1 MQKKTISIIL
11 VGLAIILLSVFL
23 YFLFNPVIYKGG
35 IFNRVVHAEYKEKFN
50 IKDHISFVF
59 LGGKEDVRLVGSVD
73 SQKKGQYDVK
83 IRCHNRVKPLTVEV
97 SDTKPPTLK
106 VSNYKTDEF
115 EKVNVNSFDPKVR
128 DADPIDKIKIT
139 LGKEEPLEKSGEYE
153 VKITAEDSSG
163 NKAYKKAKLER
174 VDDKI
179 PPVLSV
185 GSNLFCT
192 AGQDL
197 TDEVLLNGVSAQD
210 DFDKS
215 PQITVDS
222 SEVQTATPGTYRVKY
237 ECKDRSGNISEA
249 TKDVIV
255 SATIGDNQKVIY
267 LTFDDGPSPNTEK
280 ILNILTKYNVKGTFF
295 VTGNDASFRHLI
307 TRAAK
312 EGHTVGLHTYT
323 HQYSIYSSEEAFF
336 SDLSN
341 VKNMVKQLTGID
353 AHHIRFAGG
362 SSNTVSRSFNQGIM
376 SRLVKDVQNRGFKYY
391 DWNVSSG
398 DAAGNLISRDS
409 IVVNSTSSSAN
420 HICLLMHDSRPK
432 TTTVDALPQIIE
444 HYKKLGYA
452 FLPISDSTPVFHHGV
467 NN

>member
-1 MQKKTISIIL
+1 MQKKTLSITL
-11 VGLAIILLSVFL
+11 VGLAIILLVVFL

-35 IFNRVVHAEYKEKFN
+35 IFNKVVHAEYEEKFN
-50 IKDHISFVF
+50 IKDQISFVF
-59 LGGKEDVRLVGSVD
+59 LGGKEDVHLIGSVD
-73 SQKKGQYDVK
+73 SKKKGRYNVK
-83 IRCHNRVKPLTVEV
+83 IRCHNKVKPLTVEV
-97 SDTKPPTLK
+97 SDTKAPTLK
-106 VSNYKTDEF
+106 VSNYKTDKF
-115 EKVNVNSFDPKVR
+115 EKVNVSNFNPQVK
-128 DADPIDKIKIT
+128 DADPINKIKMT
-139 LGKEEPLEKSGEYE
+139 LGKEEPLDKSGEYE

-163 NKAYKKAKLER
+163 NKTYKKAKLKR
-174 VDDKI
+174 VDDKT
-179 PPVLSV
+179 PPALTV
-185 GSNLFCT
+185 GANLFCT

-197 TDEVLLNGVSAQD
+197 TDDVLLNGVSAKD

-215 PQITVDS
+215 PKITVDS
-222 SEVQTATPGTYRVKY
+222 SAVQMSTPGTYKVKY
-237 ECKDRSGNISEA
+237 KCKDRSGNVSKA
-249 TKDVIV
+249 SKDVIV

-280 ILNILTKYNVKGTFF
+280 ILNILAKYNVKGTFF

-323 HQYSIYSSEEAFF
+323 HQYSIYSSEETFF
-336 SDLSN
+336 SDLNN
-341 VKNMVKQLTGID
+341 VKNMVKQLTGTD

-362 SSNTVSRSFNQGIM
+362 SSNTISRSYNQGIM
-376 SRLVKDVQNRGFKYY
+376 SRLVKAVQNKGYKYY

-398 DAAGNLISRDS
+398 DAAGNLVSKSS
-409 IVVNSTSSSAN
+409 IVANSTSSRAN

-432 TTTVDALPQIIE
+432 TTTVDALPEIIQ
-444 HYKKLGYA
+444 HYKSLGYA

>member
-1 MQKKTISIIL
+1 MQKKTISIIVL
-11 VGLAIILLSVFL
+11 GFAIILLSAFL

-35 IFNRVVHAEYKEKFN
+35 FFNKVVHAEYKEKFD
-50 IKDHISFVF
+50 IKDQISFVF
-59 LGGKEDVRLVGSVD
+59 LGSKDDIRLVDAVD
-73 SQKKGQYDVK
+73 TQKKGRYDVNVK
-83 IRCHNRVKPLTVEV
+83 YYNKLKPLTVEV
-97 SDTKPPTLK
+97 SDTKPPTLR
-106 VSNYKTDEF
+106 VSDYKTDKL
-115 EKVNVNSFDPKVR
+115 EKVTARNFAPKVK

-139 LGKEEPLEKSGEYE
+139 MGKEEATEKSGEYE
-153 VKITAEDSSG
+153 VKITAKDSSG
-163 NKAYKKAKLER
+163 NKTYKRAKLKR
-174 VDDKI
+174 VDDKT
-179 PPVLSV
+179 PPVLAV
-185 GSNLFCT
+185 GANLFCT

-197 TDEVLLNGVSAQD
+197 TEEILLNGVSAQD

-215 PQITVDS
+215 PQITIDS
-222 SEVQTATPGTYRVKY
+222 SEVQTGTPGTYRVKY

-267 LTFDDGPSPNTEK
+267 LTFDDGPSPNTEN
-280 ILNILTKYNVKGTFF
+280 ILNILAKYNVKGTFF

-307 TRAAK
+307 TRAAT

-336 SDLSN
+336 SDLGN
-341 VKNMVKQLTGID
+341 VQHMVKQLTGID
-353 AHHIRFAGG
+353 SHHIRFAGG
-362 SSNTVSRSFNQGIM
+362 SSNTVSRGYNQGIM

-398 DAAGNLISRDS
+398 DAAGNLVSKDS
-409 IVVNSTSSSAN
+409 IVANSTSSGAN

-432 TTTVDALPQIIE
+432 TTTVDALPKIIE
-444 HYKKLGYA
+444 HYMRLGYA

>member
-1 MQKKTISIIL
+1 MQKKTLSITL

-59 LGGKEDVRLVGSVD
+59 LGDKEDVKLVGSVD
-73 SQKKGQYDVK
+73 SQKKGQYDVNIK
-83 IRCHNRVKPLTVEV
+83 YHDKLKPLTVEV
-97 SDTKPPTLK
+97 SDTKPPKLE
-106 VSNYKTDEF
+106 VSDYKTDKL
-115 EKVNVNSFDPKVR
+115 EKVTASNFAPKVK
-128 DADPIDKIKIT
+128 DADPIDKIKMT

-174 VDDKI
+174 VDDKT

-222 SEVQTATPGTYRVKY
+222 SAVQTATPGTYRVKY
-237 ECKDRSGNISEA
+237 ECKDRSGNVSNA
-249 TKDVIV
+249 AKDVIV

-323 HQYSIYSSEEAFF
+323 HQYSIYSSEEVFF

-341 VKNMVKQLTGID
+341 VQSMVKQLTGID
-353 AHHIRFAGG
+353 SHHIRFAGG
-362 SSNTVSRSFNQGIM
+362 SSNTVSRSFSQGIM

-398 DAAGNLISRDS
+398 DAAGNLVSRDS
-409 IVVNSTSSSAN
+409 IVANSTSSSAN